1 MPFGNSEMNV
11 PEGQMKIAQR
21 FVCVYRSA
29 DFQSAVSP
37 IWNRQG
43 ADHSQDARFCRHSA
57 GYKPAIQQTTSLRYQ
72 RRRPGKHVQ
81 RFIAGCSSANETSP
95 VRDERNRL
103 FGDTL
108 LSPRGLCRLGI
119 RNCRLGIRNPRLKP
133 WAGLLSGCPCGTN
146 FRRIF
151 ERHSD

>member
-1 MPFGNSEMNV
+1 MTQGFHNSLISFVGFVVGCRTQPFRACPLTGKKGESFRKVKILFDHDDGLALMPFGNSEMNV

-21 FVCVYRSA
+21 F
-29 DFQSAVSP
+29 
-37 IWNRQG
+37 
-43 ADHSQDARFCRHSA
+43 
-57 GYKPAIQQTTSLRYQ
+57 
-72 RRRPGKHVQ
+72 
-81 RFIAGCSSANETSP
+81 IAGCLCANETSP